1 MSLLTLVKKIK
12 NLLVKLFV
20 DNFIQN
26 EPYYPDIEYPNE
38 MGRIEKKELK
48 EEEQK
53 NLDQLKLI
61 TIEEW
66 GIPKNCQPKICQNSK
81 NFIKHLSFI
90 II

>member
-38 MGRIEKKELK
+38 MDRIEKKELK
-48 EEEQK
+48 EEE
-53 NLDQLKLI
+53 
-61 TIEEW
+61 
-66 GIPKNCQPKICQNSK
+66 
-81 NFIKHLSFI
+81 
-90 II
+90 